1 MVNTYKVGRLF
12 NRLFRNNPLAYL
24 SLLLTL
30 LATLPADNIF
40 AYETRLMPIISG
52 SLELHQ
58 DDYND
63 AQIDLFSG
71 RFSELEATLGNSKT
85 YVWVIKREE
94 SIQESAQIAVC
105 ELLADIC
112 TSNQVTSA
120 VAAIPQIGG
129 STNGYSSLS
138 ILSTG
143 VTYQIIFLDE
153 VDKYLNER
161 SIIAFRAYTKLFL
174 DRQINANRPIPNW
187 WKDGQEEYLTQAI
200 ISAMRLEKYNSFG
213 SFHNNMTFEI
223 AGRVKDGAPLSIL
236 ESNYVDISIAGIMQL
251 VYDHGMKSVFVDF
264 YDAYNSG
271 LTWNDAFAASFG
283 ITPSNFS
290 DTLED
295 QIKNGLDLA
304 AIREPNDLLDALEEP
319 WRSKEFSARSL
330 FDITPFKLIHSMAYT
345 KSEGCPHTVGLASHE
360 FGDFNGDGYQD
371 LIFTVEEFDSF
382 NQSVDIV
389 CSAPTTIIA
398 IYGGENNKD
407 PNLSIVDT
415 EALGARDTVMADVN
429 NDGFDDV
436 LVVGGFHK
444 DSSYSSDSPPISSMN
459 LYLGSANGLVKST
472 TSLVNQTGL
481 DLGDMAAE
489 FATYGDIDGDGVPE
503 FFFYGLGAGDSWPQ
517 PIVIDCID
525 ICIANY
531 PAGFDSTKYPKLSGV
546 TVYNGALLDID
557 HDSDLDILINIEV
570 DSSAYKGESFV
581 ENRYTHAV
589 YLQEDEKFDLSSLP
603 MEASLGFRLN
613 DNKIPPIPDD
623 ARSLDINATH
633 YWESEVIDLTGDGIA
648 ELVTLENNQFHVL
661 NARFLISIYS
671 PDPYNGEYA
680 LNTSQP
686 QDTKLTHDQDL
697 YFRDLNGDS
706 KLDIIT
712 TLHPG
717 SSYQDTIAVHQNVA
731 SGWSLSTKGFNA
743 FMQENICLRV
753 YTPDFNTDG
762 NVDVVIVCPRGDIL
776 EVYYGSNDLV
786 ADRDRDGMSD
796 ELEILNGTNPNLADS
811 DNDGINDF
819 NDIFPL
825 DPLETLDTDADGIGN
840 NADTDDDDDGVS
852 DAQEA
857 VDGTNPLISD
867 TDGDGFYDGYEVSM
881 GADPLDGDSIPRSGL
896 NILLIKGALDIKK
909 AKEENCAETDCAN
922 NE

>member
-1 MVNTYKVGRLF
+1 MANTNLSERLF
-12 NRLFRNNPLAYL
+12 NRLFRIDPVVYL
-24 SLLLTL
+24 SLALAL
-30 LATLPADNIF
+30 LATLSTDNIF
-40 AYETRLMPIISG
+40 ADEPRLRPIISG
-52 SLELHQ
+52 SLGLHQ
-58 DDYND
+58 DVYTD
-63 AQIDLFSG
+63 AQIELFSE

-85 YVWVIKREE
+85 YVLVIKRDE
-94 SIQESAQIAVC
+94 SIQEIGQIAAC
-105 ELLADIC
+105 ELLAEIC
-112 TSNQVTSA
+112 ISNQVTAA
-120 VAAIPQIGG
+120 VAAIPQVSD

-143 VTYQIIFLDE
+143 ITYQIIFLDE

-161 SIIAFRAYTKLFL
+161 SVLAFRAYTMLFL
-174 DRQINANRPIPNW
+174 DRQINANHLIPDW
-187 WKDGQEEYLTQAI
+187 WKDGQEEYLTKAI
-200 ISAMRLEKYNSFG
+200 ISTMRLEQYNSFG

-223 AGRVKDGAPLSIL
+223 AGRVMDGAPLSIL

-251 VYDHGMKSVFVDF
+251 VHDHGMKSVFVDF
-264 YDAYNSG
+264 YDSYNSG
-271 LTWNDAFAASFG
+271 LTWNDAFIASFG

-295 QIKNGLDLA
+295 QIENGLDLA

-319 WRSKEFSARSL
+319 WRLTDFSARSL
-330 FDITPFKLIHSMAYT
+330 FDVAPFKLIHSMAYT

-371 LIFTVEEFDSF
+371 LIFTVEEFDPF

-398 IYGGENNKD
+398 IYGGEDNKD

-415 EALGARDTVMADVN
+415 EALGARDTVMSDVN

-444 DSSYSSDSPPISSMN
+444 DGSYSSDSPPISSMN

-489 FATYGDIDGDGVPE
+489 FATYGDFDGDGVPE

-517 PIVIDCID
+517 PIVIDCSD
-525 ICIANY
+525 ICTANY
-531 PAGFDSTKYPKLSGV
+531 PAGFDPIEYPKLSGV

-570 DSSAYKGESFV
+570 DSSAYTGESFV

-589 YLQEDEKFDLSSLP
+589 YLQEDGKFDLSSLP

-680 LNTSQP
+680 LDTSQP
-686 QDTKLTHDQDL
+686 PDTKMTHDQNL
-697 YFRDLNGDS
+697 NFRDLNGDS

-717 SSYQDTIAVHQNVA
+717 SSYQDTIAVHQNVT

-753 YTPDFNTDG
+753 YTPDFNSDG
-762 NVDVVIVCPRGDIL
+762 NVDVVIACPRADIL
-776 EVYYGSNDLV
+776 EVYYGSNDLL
-786 ADRDRDGMSD
+786 ADRDRDGISD
-796 ELEILNGTNPNLADS
+796 ELERLNGTNPNLADS
-811 DNDGINDF
+811 DSDGINDF
-819 NDIFPL
+819 NDSFPL

-840 NADTDDDDDGVS
+840 NADTDDD
-852 DAQEA
+852 
-857 VDGTNPLISD
+857 N
-867 TDGDGFYDGYEVSM
+867 DGYTDTEETAA
-881 GADPLDGDSIPRSGL
+881 GTDPLSANSTPRSGL
-896 NILLIKGALDIKK
+896 PIWLLK
-909 AKEENCAETDCAN
+909 AAKDKMEQDAAN
-922 NE
+922 